1 MIERREAASDT
12 PVLSKVFSQV
22 KKASL
27 EALQQSEPRPKRLL
41 QHWSEL
47 LRDLGLPKS
56 ERARLEIHDFES
68 LSKYLQTMDFRSFRK
83 ELLSLGESLARQKV
97 DIQDG
102 IAVIESLSEDYVSA
116 LLLNGHRAQETEGHL
131 RRTELALAVS
141 RLCFLAARILA
152 TGYSHQLAEER
163 RSWNS
168 SNRRADAILHRT
180 SLILS
185 HANERERYK
194 ISRQLQE
201 KLGHS
206 LVGLKLHLNILTRAL
221 GEGVSEQCSTELD
234 ESAALLDE
242 GIRYV
247 RRMVLDLGPAVVRE
261 VGLIPAVRMY
271 VRQFSGRSWIDVTV
285 EADDLPHEM
294 PLGLQVALY
303 RLSQQVLDFC
313 RQSHAKNIK
322 MSFQGKKGSIAIVV
336 EQDEAPAQ
344 APRKSVEES
353 WLILCN
359 RAQLLGADVHRKP
372 LEVGTRIEI
381 LIPPQGLGRQGLGR
395 PAASQQGKSRIAK
408 VSAEAI
414 NGTLT
419 HPHGQCE

>member
-1 MIERREAASDT
+1 MIERREALSDA

-27 EALQQSEPRPKRLL
+27 EALQQSAPRPKRLL

-47 LRDLGLPKS
+47 LRDLGLPES
-56 ERARLEIHDFES
+56 ERARFEIHDLAS
-68 LSKYLQTMDFRSFRK
+68 LSKNLQTMDLRSFRK
-83 ELLSLGESLARQKV
+83 ELLSLGESLARQKI
-97 DIQDG
+97 DIEDG
-102 IAVIESLSEDYVSA
+102 IALIESLSEDYLSA
-116 LLLNGHRAQETEGHL
+116 LWLNGHRAPETAESQL

-141 RLCFLAARILA
+141 RLCFLAVRILA
-152 TGYSHQLAEER
+152 TGYSHQLDEER
-163 RSWNS
+163 RIWNS

-221 GEGVSEQCSTELD
+221 GEDVSEECSTELD
-234 ESAALLDE
+234 QSAALLDE

-285 EADDLPHEM
+285 EADDLPNEM
-294 PLGLQVALY
+294 PLVLQVALY

-322 MSFQGKKGSIAIVV
+322 MSFQGKKGTIAIVV

-344 APRKSVEES
+344 APRKAVEES

-359 RAQLLGADVHRKP
+359 RAHLLGADVHRKP

-381 LIPPQGLGRQGLGR
+381 LVPPHSWGR
-395 PAASQQGKSRIAK
+395 AAAGQLGKSRIAK

-414 NGTLT
+414 NGTL
-419 HPHGQCE
+419 PPARQPARSV

>member
-1 MIERREAASDT
+1 MIERREAANET

-27 EALQQSEPRPKRLL
+27 EALQQSEHRPKRLL

-56 ERARLEIHDFES
+56 ERARLEIHDLAS
-68 LSKYLQTMDFRSFRK
+68 LSKNLQTMDFRTFRK

-102 IAVIESLSEDYVSA
+102 IAVIESLSEDYLSA
-116 LLLNGHRAQETEGHL
+116 LWLSGRRERETAEGQL

-141 RLCFLAARILA
+141 RLCFLAVRILA
-152 TGYSHQLAEER
+152 TGYSHQLDQER
-163 RSWNS
+163 RIWNS
-168 SNRRADAILHRT
+168 TNRRADAVLHRT

-206 LVGLKLHLNILTRAL
+206 LVGLKLHLDILTRAL
-221 GEGVSEQCSTELD
+221 GEGISQQCSAELD

-285 EADDLPHEM
+285 EAEDLPDDM
-294 PLGLQVALY
+294 PLVLQVALY

-322 MSFQGKKGSIAIVV
+322 MSFQGKKGAIAIVV

-353 WLILCN
+353 WLILRN
-359 RAQLLGADVHRKP
+359 RAELLGADVHRKS

-381 LIPPQGLGRQGLGR
+381 LVPPRGLGR
-395 PAASQQGKSRIAK
+395 PATGQLGKSRMPKASI
-408 VSAEAI
+408 EAM
-414 NGTLT
+414 NV
-419 HPHGQCE
+419 H